1 MNTRY
6 LLRFFLFLLFAAVL
20 VAGVSAA
27 SAAVEDAVEKGLSYL
42 SGHQNTDGGFI
53 EPNTDKTSISATWF
67 TTQALVAAGEDPL
80 SAKWTK
86 NGKTPLD
93 YLVESPDGKSDG
105 TGEIA
110 KWITFA
116 AACGKDPYTFADYD
130 AVAALQEKIK
140 EDGRVGNYIY
150 TTYWGIFGL
159 TAAGA
164 DVEPQIAWLLTQQN
178 ADGSFGSYGTETGD
192 SGDADNT
199 AASIMAL
206 RAAGIPADDPAVEAA
221 VQFLR
226 EAIEENGGYN
236 YGYYSAPNLA
246 STAWV
251 VQAFCSVGI
260 DPSTVKSSAG
270 NSPVDYLLSLQKEDG
285 SFRYTETLTDTPVSM
300 TARAVA
306 ALSGCAYP
314 ILPGAEGFDIAG
326 GKASAS
332 VPETPAEKPGSVQ
345 TPAVDGWT
353 ARTVTDDF
361 GYTVTISARPQRIV
375 SLAPANTEILFAVG
389 AGDRVVAV
397 TEYCTFPE
405 EATKL
410 PIIGGYSTVNVERVI
425 TAKPDLIIAYYGNG
439 EETITHLKNLGYTVL
454 TLNADSISGTIADIR
469 IVGTAVGCE
478 AEAEALIADMESR
491 MAAVS
496 EKLAGIPESEKPTMV
511 HSMWTDP
518 LWVSGNNTFQNE
530 MIQFAGGINAVV
542 TTEGW
547 GIVTLE
553 KFLLIDPD
561 IIFVDT
567 GMGMGEGA
575 ADVLKNYFL
584 TEPRLSTLT
593 AVQTGQVYAVNA
605 DIIDRGG
612 PRIVEGI
619 EAVASI
625 AHPEIFGEYEPE
637 NAAASSPLGILPL
650 LGIAAVLL
658 FRRS

>member
-1 MNTRY
+1 MNTRH
-6 LLRFFLFLLFAAVL
+6 LLRFFTLFLLASL
-20 VAGVSAA
+20 LIPGISA
-27 SAAVEDAVEKGLSYL
+27 SSPAVETAVEKGLSYL
-42 SGHQNTDGGFI
+42 ESRQNTDGGFI
-53 EPNTDKTSISATWF
+53 EPNTGTTSISATWF
-67 TTQALVAAGEDPL
+67 ASQALVAAGEDPL

-93 YLVESPDGKSDG
+93 YLAESPDGKSDG

-110 KWITFA
+110 KWITFT

-159 TAAGA
+159 TAAGE
-164 DVEPQIAWLLTQQN
+164 DVKPQIAWLLTQQN

-246 STAWV
+246 STAWA

-285 SFRYTETLTDTPVSM
+285 SFRYTETLTDTPVGM

-314 ILPGAEGFDIAG
+314 ILPGAQGFDIKG
-326 GKASAS
+326 GTVSVTVPEDTLQADKPS
-332 VPETPAEKPGSVQ
+332 VPSGAWEEI
-345 TPAVDGWT
+345 
-353 ARTVTDDF
+353 TVTDGF
-361 GYTVTISARPQRIV
+361 GYTITISARPERIV

-405 EATKL
+405 EAATL
-410 PIIGGYSTVNVERVI
+410 PVIGGYSTINIERIV
-425 TAKPDLIIAYYGNG
+425 AANPDLIFAYHGNG
-439 EETITHLKNLGYTVL
+439 EENINYLKHLGYNVI
-454 TLNADSISGTIADIR
+454 TLNADSIAGTLHDIR
-469 IVGTAVGCE
+469 LVGEAVGCTE
-478 AEAEALIADMESR
+478 TAEKLVSDMEVRLS
-491 MAAVS
+491 AVS
-496 EKLAGIPESEKPTMV
+496 EKLAGVPESEKPTMV

-518 LWVSGNNTFQNE
+518 LWVSGNHTFQNE
-530 MIQFAGGINAVV
+530 VIQYAGGINAVV

-575 ADVLKNYFL
+575 QDVLKNYFL

-593 AVQTGQVYAVNA
+593 AVQNGHVYAVNA

-612 PRIVEGI
+612 PRLVDGVEAI
-619 EAVASI
+619 ASI
-625 AHPEIFGEYEPE
+625 AHPEIFGEYEPDRSTV
-637 NAAASSPLGILPL
+637 SSPAPVLGIIAGL
-650 LGIAAVLL
+650 AAVYLWK
-658 FRRS
+658 RKE

>member
-1 MNTRY
+1 MNTKI
-6 LLRFFLFLLFAAVL
+6 LLKIFSALLLLSLFTAAV
-20 VAGVSAA
+20 SA
-27 SAAVEDAVEKGLSYL
+27 SSPAVEEAIDNGLDFIAKY
-42 SGHQNTDGGFI
+42 QNTDGGFL
-53 EPNTDKTSISATWF
+53 EPNMKTSAIGSTWF
-67 TTQALVAAGEDPL
+67 TTQAIVAAGEDPL

-105 TGEIA
+105 TGETA
-110 KWITFA
+110 KWVTFVT
-116 AACGKDPYTFADYD
+116 ACGKDPYTYADYD
-130 AVAALQEKIK
+130 AVAALKEKIGS
-140 EDGRVGNYIY
+140 DGRGGSYVY
-150 TTYWGIFGL
+150 TTYWVVFGL
-159 TAAGA
+159 VAAGEDA
-164 DVEPQIAWLLTQQN
+164 DDQIAWLRKQQH
-178 ADGSFGSYGTETGD
+178 ADGGFGSYGKEYD
-192 SGDADNT
+192 EPADPDNT
-199 AASIMAL
+199 AAAIMAM
-206 RAAGIPADDPAVEAA
+206 RAAGVPADDPAVKKA
-221 VQFLR
+221 VQYLKDT
-226 EAIEENGGYN
+226 IEENGGYN

-439 EETITHLKNLGYTVL
+439 EETISHLKNLGYTVL
-454 TLNADSISGTIADIR
+454 TLNADSISGTIKDIR
-469 IVGTAVGCE
+469 IVGKAVGCE

-518 LWVSGNNTFQNE
+518 LWVSGSSTFQDE
-530 MIQFAGGINAVV
+530 MIAFAGGINAVAE
-542 TTEGW
+542 TEGW

-567 GMGMGEGA
+567 VMGMGEGA
-575 ADVLKNYFL
+575 QDVLKNYFL

-619 EAVASI
+619 EAIASI

-658 FRRS
+658 FRRN

>member
-1 MNTRY
+1 MNTRH
-6 LLRFFLFLLFAAVL
+6 LLRFFTLLLLISLFT
-20 VAGVSAA
+20 AGVSA
-27 SAAVEDAVEKGLSYL
+27 SSPAVETAVENGLAYL
-42 SGHQNTDGGFI
+42 SLQQNTDGGFI
-53 EPNTDKTSISATWF
+53 EPNTDKSSISATWF
-67 TTQALVAAGEDPL
+67 AAQAITAAGQSPL
-80 SAKWTK
+80 DWTK
-86 NGKTPLD
+86 NGRTPLD

-116 AACGKDPYTFADYD
+116 AACGKDPYTFADYN
-130 AVAALQEKIK
+130 AVAALQEKMK
-140 EDGRVGNYIY
+140 DDGRIGNYIY
-150 TTYWGIFGL
+150 TTYWGVFGL
-159 TAAGA
+159 AAAGKDA
-164 DVEPQIAWLLTQQN
+164 EKQIAWLRTQQN
-178 ADGSFGSYGTETGD
+178 ADGSFGSYGTDTGE

-206 RAAGIPADDPAVEAA
+206 RAAGVSADDPAIQKA
-221 VQFLR
+221 VQFLKDV
-226 EAIEENGGYN
+226 IEENGGYN

-246 STAWV
+246 STAWA

-270 NSPVDYLLSLQKEDG
+270 KSPVDYLLSLQKEDG
-285 SFRYTETLTDTPVSM
+285 SFRYTETLTDSPVGM

-306 ALSGCAYP
+306 ALCGCAYP
-314 ILPGAEGFDIAG
+314 ILPGAEGFAIEG
-326 GKASAS
+326 GTVS
-332 VPETPAEKPGSVQ
+332 VPETPAEKPVSPN
-345 TPAVDGWT
+345 TPSAESWT
-353 ARTVTDDF
+353 PRIITDDF
-361 GYTVTISARPQRIV
+361 GYEITVSSRPERIV

-397 TEYCTFPE
+397 TEYCTYPE

-410 PIIGGYSTVNVERVI
+410 PVIGGYSTINIERIV
-425 TAKPDLIIAYYGNG
+425 AADPDLIFAYHGNG
-439 EETITHLKNLGYTVL
+439 EENVNYLKHLGYPVI
-454 TLNADSISGTIADIR
+454 TLNADSIAGTLHDIR
-469 IVGTAVGCE
+469 LVGEAVGCE
-478 AEAEALIADMESR
+478 ETAETLVADMEVRLS
-491 MAAVS
+491 AVA
-496 EKLAGIPESEKPTMV
+496 EKLSGIPESEKPTMV

-567 GMGMGEGA
+567 GMGMGKGA
-575 ADVLKNYFL
+575 ENTLKNYIM
-584 TEPRLSTLT
+584 TEPRLSTLK
-593 AVQTGQVYAVNA
+593 AVKTGQVYAVNA

-612 PRIVEGI
+612 PRLVEGVETI
-619 EAVASI
+619 ASL
-625 AHPEIFGEYEPE
+625 AHPEIFGEYAPDS
-637 NAAASSPLGILPL
+637 NSASSPLGILPL

-658 FRRS
+658 RKRKE

>member
-1 MNTRY
+1 MNTRH
-6 LLRFFLFLLFAAVL
+6 LLRFFTLLLL
-20 VAGVSAA
+20 VSLLIPGISA
-27 SAAVEDAVEKGLSYL
+27 SSPAVETAVEKGLSYL
-42 SGHQNTDGGFI
+42 ESRQNTDGGFI
-53 EPNTDKTSISATWF
+53 EPNTGTTSISATWF
-67 TTQALVAAGEDPL
+67 ASQALVAAGEDPL
-80 SAKWTK
+80 SARWTK

-93 YLVESPDGKSDG
+93 YLAESPDGKSDG

-110 KWITFA
+110 KWITFT

-159 TAAGA
+159 TAAGE
-164 DVEPQIAWLLTQQN
+164 DVKPQIAWLLTQQN

-246 STAWV
+246 STAWA

-285 SFRYTETLTDTPVSM
+285 SFRYTETLTDTPVGM

-314 ILPGAEGFDIAG
+314 ILPGAQGFDIKG
-326 GKASAS
+326 GTVSVTAPEDIPQADKPS
-332 VPETPAEKPGSVQ
+332 VPSGAWEEI
-345 TPAVDGWT
+345 
-353 ARTVTDDF
+353 TVTDDF
-361 GYTVTISARPQRIV
+361 GYTITISARPERIV

-405 EATKL
+405 EAATL
-410 PIIGGYSTVNVERVI
+410 PVIGGYSTINIERIV
-425 TAKPDLIIAYYGNG
+425 AANPDLIFAYHGNG
-439 EETITHLKNLGYTVL
+439 EENINYLKHLGYNVI
-454 TLNADSISGTIADIR
+454 TLNADSIAGTLHDIR
-469 IVGTAVGCE
+469 LVGEAVGCTE
-478 AEAEALIADMESR
+478 TAEKLVSDMEVRLS
-491 MAAVS
+491 AVS
-496 EKLAGIPESEKPTMV
+496 EKLAGVPESEKPTMV

-518 LWVSGNNTFQNE
+518 LWVSGNHTFQNE
-530 MIQFAGGINAVV
+530 VIQYAGGINAVV

-575 ADVLKNYFL
+575 QDVLKNYFL

-593 AVQTGQVYAVNA
+593 AVQNGHVYAVNA

-612 PRIVEGI
+612 PRLVDGVEAI
-619 EAVASI
+619 ASI
-625 AHPEIFGEYEPE
+625 AHPEIFGEYEPDRSTV
-637 NAAASSPLGILPL
+637 SSPAPVLGIIAGL
-650 LGIAAVLL
+650 AAVYLWK
-658 FRRS
+658 RKE

>member
-1 MNTRY
+1 MNTRH
-6 LLRFFLFLLFAAVL
+6 LLRFFTLLLL
-20 VAGVSAA
+20 VSLLIPGISA
-27 SAAVEDAVEKGLSYL
+27 SSPAVETAVEKGLSYL
-42 SGHQNTDGGFI
+42 ESRQNTDGGFI
-53 EPNTDKTSISATWF
+53 EPNTGTTSISATWF
-67 TTQALVAAGEDPL
+67 ASQALVAAGEDPL

-93 YLVESPDGKSDG
+93 YLAESPDGKSDG

-110 KWITFA
+110 KWITFT

-159 TAAGA
+159 TAAGE
-164 DVEPQIAWLLTQQN
+164 DVKPQIAWLLTQQN

-246 STAWV
+246 STAWA

-285 SFRYTETLTDTPVSM
+285 SFRYTETLTDTPVGM

-306 ALSGCAYP
+306 ALSGCVYP
-314 ILPGAEGFDIAG
+314 ILPGAQGFDIKG
-326 GKASAS
+326 GTVSVTVPEDTLQADKPS
-332 VPETPAEKPGSVQ
+332 VPSGAWEEI
-345 TPAVDGWT
+345 
-353 ARTVTDDF
+353 TVTDGF
-361 GYTVTISARPQRIV
+361 GYTITISARPERIV

-405 EATKL
+405 EAATL
-410 PIIGGYSTVNVERVI
+410 PVIGGYSTINIERIV
-425 TAKPDLIIAYYGNG
+425 AANPDLIFAYHGNG
-439 EETITHLKNLGYTVL
+439 EENINYLKHLGYNVI
-454 TLNADSISGTIADIR
+454 TLNADSIAGTLHDIR
-469 IVGTAVGCE
+469 LVGEAVGCTE
-478 AEAEALIADMESR
+478 TAEKLVSDMEVRLS
-491 MAAVS
+491 AVS

-518 LWVSGNNTFQNE
+518 LWVSGNHTFQNE
-530 MIQFAGGINAVV
+530 VIQYAGGINAVV

-575 ADVLKNYFL
+575 QDVLKNYFL

-593 AVQTGQVYAVNA
+593 AVQNGHVYAVNA

-612 PRIVEGI
+612 PRLVDGVEAI
-619 EAVASI
+619 ASI
-625 AHPEIFGEYEPE
+625 AHPEIFGEYEPDRST
-637 NAAASSPLGILPL
+637 ASSPAPVLGIIAGL
-650 LGIAAVLL
+650 AAVYLWK
-658 FRRS
+658 RKE

>member
-20 VAGVSAA
+20 AAGVSAA
-27 SAAVEDAVEKGLSYL
+27 SADVEDAVEKGLSYL

-86 NGKTPLD
+86 NGKTPLN

-116 AACGKDPYTFADYD
+116 AACGKDPYTYADYNS
-130 AVAALQEKIK
+130 VAALKEKIK

-150 TTYWGIFGL
+150 TTYWGVFGL
-159 TAAGA
+159 SAAGEDTSA
-164 DVEPQIAWLLTQQN
+164 QIAWLRTQQN
-178 ADGSFGSYGTETGD
+178 ADGSFGSYGTENGD
-192 SGDADNT
+192 TGDADNT
-199 AASIMAL
+199 AAVIMAM
-206 RAAGIPADDPAVEAA
+206 RAAGVPSSDPAIQKA
-221 VQFLR
+221 VSFLR
-226 EAIEENGGYN
+226 NVIEENGGYN

-246 STAWV
+246 STAWA

-285 SFRYTETLTDTPVSM
+285 SFKYTETLTDTPVSM
-300 TARAVA
+300 TARAVT
-306 ALSGCAYP
+306 ALLGCPYP
-314 ILPGAEGFDIAG
+314 ILPGASGFGIEGG
-326 GKASAS
+326 TAST
-332 VPETPAEKPGSVQ
+332 VKPETPIEKPDLPS
-345 TPAVDGWT
+345 TPSEKWT
-353 ARTVTDDF
+353 PVTIVDDF
-361 GYTVTISARPQRIV
+361 GYEITITKKPQRII

-410 PIIGGYSTVNVERVI
+410 PVIGGYSTVNIERVV
-425 TAKPDLIIAYYGNG
+425 ALNPDLILAYHGNG
-439 EETITHLKNLGYTVL
+439 EDNVNYLKYLGFNVI
-454 TLNADSISGTIADIR
+454 TLNADSVDGTLHDILL
-469 IVGTAVGCE
+469 VGEATGCVETAE
-478 AEAEALIADMESR
+478 TLIADMEKR
-491 MAAVS
+491 LAAVA
-496 EKLAGIPESEKPTMV
+496 EKLEGISEEDKPTMV

-518 LWVSGNNTFQNE
+518 LWVSGSGTFQDE
-530 MIQFAGGINAVV
+530 MIRYAGGINAVSS
-542 TTEGW
+542 TEGW

-575 ADVLKNYFL
+575 ENTLRDYIM
-584 TEPRLSTLT
+584 TEPRLKTLT
-593 AVQTGQVYAVNA
+593 AVKNGQVYAVNA

-612 PRIVEGI
+612 PRLVDGVEVI
-619 EAVASI
+619 ASL
-625 AHPEIFGEYEPE
+625 AHPEIFGEYDAD
-637 NAAASSPLGILPL
+637 NTTASSPGFSIIPFIFAL
-650 LGIAAVLL
+650 AVLL
-658 FRRS
+658 IRRT

>member
-27 SAAVEDAVEKGLSYL
+27 SPDVEDAVEKGLSYL

-93 YLVESPDGKSDG
+93 YLIESPDGKSDG

-246 STAWV
+246 STAWA

-285 SFRYTETLTDTPVSM
+285 SFRYTETLTDTPVGM

-314 ILPGAEGFDIAG
+314 ILPGQ
-326 GKASAS
+326 K
-332 VPETPAEKPGSVQ
+332 
-345 TPAVDGWT
+345 
-353 ARTVTDDF
+353 
-361 GYTVTISARPQRIV
+361 
-375 SLAPANTEILFAVG
+375 
-389 AGDRVVAV
+389 
-397 TEYCTFPE
+397 
-405 EATKL
+405 
-410 PIIGGYSTVNVERVI
+410 
-425 TAKPDLIIAYYGNG
+425 
-439 EETITHLKNLGYTVL
+439 VL
-454 TLNADSISGTIADIR
+454 TSKAAPYRPSSRRISRRQTNRLFPPATGRRLRSPMTSAIR
-469 IVGTAVGCE
+469 LPSPPARKE
-478 AEAEALIADMESR
+478 
-491 MAAVS
+491 
-496 EKLAGIPESEKPTMV
+496 
-511 HSMWTDP
+511 
-518 LWVSGNNTFQNE
+518 
-530 MIQFAGGINAVV
+530 
-542 TTEGW
+542 
-547 GIVTLE
+547 
-553 KFLLIDPD
+553 
-561 IIFVDT
+561 
-567 GMGMGEGA
+567 
-575 ADVLKNYFL
+575 
-584 TEPRLSTLT
+584 
-593 AVQTGQVYAVNA
+593 
-605 DIIDRGG
+605 
-612 PRIVEGI
+612 
-619 EAVASI
+619 
-625 AHPEIFGEYEPE
+625 
-637 NAAASSPLGILPL
+637 SSPLPRQTPRFSLQSAPETGWLRSPSTVPSRKRQQNSRLSAGIRPSILNGLLPQIL
-650 LGIAAVLL
+650 TLSLRTMETG
-658 FRRS
+658 RRM

>member
-1 MNTRY
+1 MNTRH
-6 LLRFFLFLLFAAVL
+6 LLRFFTLFLL
-20 VAGVSAA
+20 VSLLIPGISA
-27 SAAVEDAVEKGLSYL
+27 SSPAVETAVEKGLSYL
-42 SGHQNTDGGFI
+42 ESRQNTDGGFI
-53 EPNTDKTSISATWF
+53 EPNTGTTSISATWF
-67 TTQALVAAGEDPL
+67 ASQAIVAAGEDPL

-93 YLVESPDGKSDG
+93 YLAESPDGKSDG

-110 KWITFA
+110 KWITFT

-159 TAAGA
+159 TAAGE
-164 DVEPQIAWLLTQQN
+164 DVKPQIAWLLTQQN

-246 STAWV
+246 STAWA

-285 SFRYTETLTDTPVSM
+285 SFRYTETLTDTPVGM

-306 ALSGCAYP
+306 ALSGCPYP
-314 ILPGAEGFDIAG
+314 ILPGAQGFDIKG
-326 GKASAS
+326 GTVSVTVPEDILQADKPS
-332 VPETPAEKPGSVQ
+332 VPSGAWEEI
-345 TPAVDGWT
+345 
-353 ARTVTDDF
+353 TVTDDF
-361 GYTVTISARPQRIV
+361 GYTVTISARPERIV

-405 EATKL
+405 EATTL
-410 PIIGGYSTVNVERVI
+410 PVIGGYSTINIERIV
-425 TAKPDLIIAYYGNG
+425 AANPDLIFAYHGNG
-439 EETITHLKNLGYTVL
+439 EENINYLKHLGYNVI
-454 TLNADSISGTIADIR
+454 TLNADSIAGTLHDIR
-469 IVGTAVGCE
+469 LVGEAVGCTE
-478 AEAEALIADMESR
+478 TAEKLVSDMEVRLS
-491 MAAVS
+491 AVS

-518 LWVSGNNTFQNE
+518 LWVSGNHTFQNE
-530 MIQFAGGINAVV
+530 MIQYAGGINAVV

-575 ADVLKNYFL
+575 TDSLKNYIM

-593 AVQTGQVYAVNA
+593 AVQNGHVYAVNA

-612 PRIVEGI
+612 PRLVDGVEAI
-619 EAVASI
+619 ASI
-625 AHPEIFGEYEPE
+625 AHPEIFGEYEPDRST
-637 NAAASSPLGILPL
+637 ASSPAPVLGIIAGL
-650 LGIAAVLL
+650 AAVYLWK
-658 FRRS
+658 RKE

>member
-1 MNTRY
+1 MNTRH
-6 LLRFFLFLLFAAVL
+6 LLRFFTLFLLASL
-20 VAGVSAA
+20 LIPGISA
-27 SAAVEDAVEKGLSYL
+27 SSPAVETAVEKGLSYL
-42 SGHQNTDGGFI
+42 ESRQNTDGGFI
-53 EPNTDKTSISATWF
+53 EPNTGTTSISATWF
-67 TTQALVAAGEDPL
+67 ASQALVAAGEDPL

-93 YLVESPDGKSDG
+93 YLAESPDGKSDG

-110 KWITFA
+110 KWITFT

-159 TAAGA
+159 TAAGE
-164 DVEPQIAWLLTQQN
+164 DVKPQIAWLLTQQN

-246 STAWV
+246 STAWA

-285 SFRYTETLTDTPVSM
+285 SFRYTETLTDTPVGM

-314 ILPGAEGFDIAG
+314 ILPGAQGFDIKG
-326 GKASAS
+326 GTVSVTVPEDTLQADKPS
-332 VPETPAEKPGSVQ
+332 VPSGAWEEI
-345 TPAVDGWT
+345 
-353 ARTVTDDF
+353 TVTDGF
-361 GYTVTISARPQRIV
+361 GYTITISARPERIV

-405 EATKL
+405 EAATL
-410 PIIGGYSTVNVERVI
+410 PVIGGYSTINIERIV
-425 TAKPDLIIAYYGNG
+425 AANPDLIFAYHGNG
-439 EETITHLKNLGYTVL
+439 EENINYLKHLGYNVI
-454 TLNADSISGTIADIR
+454 TLNADSIAGTLHDIR
-469 IVGTAVGCE
+469 LVGEAVGCTE
-478 AEAEALIADMESR
+478 TAEKLVSDMEVRLS
-491 MAAVS
+491 AVS
-496 EKLAGIPESEKPTMV
+496 EKLAGVPESEKPTMV

-518 LWVSGNNTFQNE
+518 LWVSGNHTFQNE
-530 MIQFAGGINAVV
+530 VIQYAGGINAVV

-575 ADVLKNYFL
+575 QDVLKNYFL

-593 AVQTGQVYAVNA
+593 AVQNGHVYAVNA

-612 PRIVEGI
+612 PRLVDGVEAI
-619 EAVASI
+619 ASI
-625 AHPEIFGEYEPE
+625 AHPEIFGEYEPDRST
-637 NAAASSPLGILPL
+637 ASSPAPVLGIIAGL
-650 LGIAAVLL
+650 AAVYLWK
-658 FRRS
+658 RKE

>member
-20 VAGVSAA
+20 AAGVSAA
-27 SAAVEDAVEKGLSYL
+27 SADVEDAVEKGLSYL

-658 FRRS
+658 FRRY

>member
-1 MNTRY
+1 MNTKI
-6 LLRFFLFLLFAAVL
+6 LLKIFSALLLLSLFTAAV
-20 VAGVSAA
+20 SA
-27 SAAVEDAVEKGLSYL
+27 SSPAVEEAIDNGLDFIAKY
-42 SGHQNTDGGFI
+42 QNTDGGFL
-53 EPNTDKTSISATWF
+53 EPNMKTSAIGSTWF
-67 TTQALVAAGEDPL
+67 TTQAIVAAGEDPL

-105 TGEIA
+105 TGETA
-110 KWITFA
+110 KWVTFVT
-116 AACGKDPYTFADYD
+116 ACGKDPYTYADYD
-130 AVAALQEKIK
+130 AVAALKEKIGS
-140 EDGRVGNYIY
+140 DGRGGSYVY
-150 TTYWGIFGL
+150 TTYWVVFGL
-159 TAAGA
+159 VAAGEDA
-164 DVEPQIAWLLTQQN
+164 DDQIAWLRKQQH
-178 ADGSFGSYGTETGD
+178 ADGGFGSYGKEYD
-192 SGDADNT
+192 EPADPDNT
-199 AASIMAL
+199 AAAIMAM
-206 RAAGIPADDPAVEAA
+206 RAAGVPADDPAVKKA
-221 VQFLR
+221 VQYLKDT
-226 EAIEENGGYN
+226 IEENGGYN

-439 EETITHLKNLGYTVL
+439 EETISHLKNLGYTVL
-454 TLNADSISGTIADIR
+454 TLNADSISGTIKDIR
-469 IVGTAVGCE
+469 IVGKAVGCE

-518 LWVSGNNTFQNE
+518 LWVSGSSTFQDE
-530 MIQFAGGINAVV
+530 MIAFAGGINAVAE
-542 TTEGW
+542 TEGW

-575 ADVLKNYFL
+575 QDVLKNYFL

-619 EAVASI
+619 EAIASI

-658 FRRS
+658 FRRN

>member
-1 MNTRY
+1 MNTRH
-6 LLRFFLFLLFAAVL
+6 LLRFFTLFLLASL
-20 VAGVSAA
+20 LIPGISA
-27 SAAVEDAVEKGLSYL
+27 SSPAVETAVEKGLSYL
-42 SGHQNTDGGFI
+42 ESRQNTDGGFI
-53 EPNTDKTSISATWF
+53 EPNTGTTSISSTWF
-67 TTQALVAAGEDPL
+67 ASQAIVAAGEDPL

-93 YLVESPDGKSDG
+93 YLAESPDGKSDG

-110 KWITFA
+110 KWITFT

-159 TAAGA
+159 TAAGE
-164 DVEPQIAWLLTQQN
+164 DVKPQIAWLRTQQN
-178 ADGSFGSYGTETGD
+178 EDGSFGSYSTETGD

-246 STAWV
+246 STAWA

-285 SFRYTETLTDTPVSM
+285 SFRYTETLTDTPVGM

-314 ILPGAEGFDIAG
+314 ILPGAQGFDIKG
-326 GKASAS
+326 GTVSVTVPEDILQADKPS
-332 VPETPAEKPGSVQ
+332 VPSGAWEEI
-345 TPAVDGWT
+345 
-353 ARTVTDDF
+353 TVTDDF
-361 GYTVTISARPQRIV
+361 GYTVTISARPERIV

-405 EATKL
+405 EATTL
-410 PIIGGYSTVNVERVI
+410 PVIGGYSTINIERIV
-425 TAKPDLIIAYYGNG
+425 AANPDLIFAYHGNG
-439 EETITHLKNLGYTVL
+439 EENINYLKHLGYNVI
-454 TLNADSISGTIADIR
+454 TLNADSIAGTLHDIR
-469 IVGTAVGCE
+469 LVGEAVGCTE
-478 AEAEALIADMESR
+478 TAEKLVSDMEVRLS
-491 MAAVS
+491 AVS

-518 LWVSGNNTFQNE
+518 LWVSGNHTFQNE
-530 MIQFAGGINAVV
+530 MIQYAGGINAVV

-575 ADVLKNYFL
+575 QDVLKNYFL

-593 AVQTGQVYAVNA
+593 AVQNGHVYAVNA

-612 PRIVEGI
+612 PRLVDGVEAI
-619 EAVASI
+619 ASI
-625 AHPEIFGEYEPE
+625 AHPEIFGEYEPDRST
-637 NAAASSPLGILPL
+637 ASSPAPVLGIIAGL
-650 LGIAAVLL
+650 AAVYLWK
-658 FRRS
+658 RKE

>member
-20 VAGVSAA
+20 VAGVSAS
-27 SAAVEDAVEKGLSYL
+27 SAEVEDAVEKGLSYL

-246 STAWV
+246 STAWA

-345 TPAVDGWT
+345 TPAVDGWI
-353 ARTVTDDF
+353 ARTITDDF
-361 GYTVTISARPQRIV
+361 GYTVTISARPERIV

-439 EETITHLKNLGYTVL
+439 EETITHLKNLGYTVI
-454 TLNADSISGTIADIR
+454 TLNADSIAGTIADIR
-469 IVGTAVGCE
+469 IVGKAVGCE

-518 LWVSGNNTFQNE
+518 LWVSGSSTFQDE
-530 MIQFAGGINAVV
+530 MIAFAGGINAVAE
-542 TTEGW
+542 TEGW

-575 ADVLKNYFL
+575 QDVLKNYFL

>member
-1 MNTRY
+1 MNTRH
-6 LLRFFLFLLFAAVL
+6 LLRFFTLLLL
-20 VAGVSAA
+20 VSLLIPGISA
-27 SAAVEDAVEKGLSYL
+27 SSPAVETAVEKGLSYL
-42 SGHQNTDGGFI
+42 ESRQNTDGGFI
-53 EPNTDKTSISATWF
+53 EPNTGTTSISATWF
-67 TTQALVAAGEDPL
+67 ASQALVAAGEDPL

-93 YLVESPDGKSDG
+93 YLAESPDGKSDG

-110 KWITFA
+110 KWITFT

-159 TAAGA
+159 TAAGE
-164 DVEPQIAWLLTQQN
+164 DVKPQIAWLLTQQN

-246 STAWV
+246 STAWA

-285 SFRYTETLTDTPVSM
+285 SFRYTETLTDTPVGM

-314 ILPGAEGFDIAG
+314 ILPGAQGFDIKG
-326 GKASAS
+326 GTVSVTVPEDTLQADKPS
-332 VPETPAEKPGSVQ
+332 VPSGAWEEI
-345 TPAVDGWT
+345 
-353 ARTVTDDF
+353 TVTDGF
-361 GYTVTISARPQRIV
+361 GYTITISARPERIV

-405 EATKL
+405 EAATL
-410 PIIGGYSTVNVERVI
+410 PVIGGYSTINIERIV
-425 TAKPDLIIAYYGNG
+425 AANPDLIFAYHGNG
-439 EETITHLKNLGYTVL
+439 EENINYLKHLGYNVI
-454 TLNADSISGTIADIR
+454 TLNADSIAGTLHDIR
-469 IVGTAVGCE
+469 LVGEAVGCTE
-478 AEAEALIADMESR
+478 TAEKLVSDMEVRLS
-491 MAAVS
+491 AVS

-518 LWVSGNNTFQNE
+518 LWVSGNHTFQNE
-530 MIQFAGGINAVV
+530 VIQYAGGINAVV

-575 ADVLKNYFL
+575 QDVLKNYFL

-593 AVQTGQVYAVNA
+593 AVQNGHVYAVNA

-612 PRIVEGI
+612 PRLVDGVEAI
-619 EAVASI
+619 ASI
-625 AHPEIFGEYEPE
+625 AHPEIFGEYEPDRSTV
-637 NAAASSPLGILPL
+637 SSPAPVLGIIAGL
-650 LGIAAVLL
+650 AAVYLWK
-658 FRRS
+658 RKE

>member
-1 MNTRY
+1 MNTRH
-6 LLRFFLFLLFAAVL
+6 LLRFFTLLLL
-20 VAGVSAA
+20 VSLLIPGISA
-27 SAAVEDAVEKGLSYL
+27 SSPAVETAVEKGLSYL
-42 SGHQNTDGGFI
+42 ESRQNTDGGFI
-53 EPNTDKTSISATWF
+53 EPNTGTTSISATWF
-67 TTQALVAAGEDPL
+67 ASQALVAAGEDPL

-93 YLVESPDGKSDG
+93 YLAESPDGKSDG

-110 KWITFA
+110 KWITFT

-159 TAAGA
+159 TAAGE
-164 DVEPQIAWLLTQQN
+164 DVKPQIAWLLTQQN

-246 STAWV
+246 STAWA

-285 SFRYTETLTDTPVSM
+285 SFRYTETLTDTPVGM

-314 ILPGAEGFDIAG
+314 ILPGAQGFDIKG
-326 GKASAS
+326 GTVSVTVPEDTLQADKPS
-332 VPETPAEKPGSVQ
+332 VPSGAWEEI
-345 TPAVDGWT
+345 
-353 ARTVTDDF
+353 TVTDGF
-361 GYTVTISARPQRIV
+361 GYTITISARPERIV

-405 EATKL
+405 EAATL
-410 PIIGGYSTVNVERVI
+410 PVIGGYSTINIERIV
-425 TAKPDLIIAYYGNG
+425 AANPDLIFAYHGNG
-439 EETITHLKNLGYTVL
+439 EENINYLKHLGYNVI
-454 TLNADSISGTIADIR
+454 TLNADSIAGTLHDIR
-469 IVGTAVGCE
+469 LVGEAVGCTE
-478 AEAEALIADMESR
+478 TAEKLVSDMEVRLS
-491 MAAVS
+491 AVS

-518 LWVSGNNTFQNE
+518 LWVSGNHTFQNE
-530 MIQFAGGINAVV
+530 VIQYAGGINAVV

-575 ADVLKNYFL
+575 QDVLKNYFL

-593 AVQTGQVYAVNA
+593 AVQNGHVYAVNA

-612 PRIVEGI
+612 PRLVDGVEAI
-619 EAVASI
+619 ASI
-625 AHPEIFGEYEPE
+625 AHPEIFGEYEPDRST
-637 NAAASSPLGILPL
+637 ASSPAPVLGIIAGL
-650 LGIAAVLL
+650 AAVYLWK
-658 FRRS
+658 RKE

>member
-1 MNTRY
+1 MNTRH
-6 LLRFFLFLLFAAVL
+6 LLRFFTLLLL
-20 VAGVSAA
+20 VSLLIPGISA
-27 SAAVEDAVEKGLSYL
+27 SSPAVETAVEKGLSYL
-42 SGHQNTDGGFI
+42 ESRQNTDGGFI
-53 EPNTDKTSISATWF
+53 EPNTGTTSISATWF
-67 TTQALVAAGEDPL
+67 ASQALVAAGEDPL

-93 YLVESPDGKSDG
+93 YLAESPDGKSDG

-110 KWITFA
+110 KWITFT

-159 TAAGA
+159 TAAGE
-164 DVEPQIAWLLTQQN
+164 DVKPQIAWLLTQQN

-246 STAWV
+246 STAWA

-285 SFRYTETLTDTPVSM
+285 SFRYTETLTDTPVGM

-314 ILPGAEGFDIAG
+314 ILPGAQGFDIKG
-326 GKASAS
+326 GTVSVTVPEDTLQADKPS
-332 VPETPAEKPGSVQ
+332 VPSGAWEEI
-345 TPAVDGWT
+345 
-353 ARTVTDDF
+353 TVTDDF
-361 GYTVTISARPQRIV
+361 GYTVTISARPERII

-397 TEYCTFPE
+397 TEYCAFPE
-405 EATKL
+405 EAATL
-410 PIIGGYSTVNVERVI
+410 PVIGGYSTINIERIV
-425 TAKPDLIIAYYGNG
+425 AANPDLIFAYQGNG
-439 EETITHLKNLGYTVL
+439 EENINYLKHLGYNVI
-454 TLNADSISGTIADIR
+454 TLNADSIAGTLHDIR
-469 IVGTAVGCE
+469 LVGEAVGCTE
-478 AEAEALIADMESR
+478 TAEKLVSDMEVRLS
-491 MAAVS
+491 AVS

-518 LWVSGNNTFQNE
+518 LWVSGNHTFQNE
-530 MIQFAGGINAVV
+530 MIQYAGGINAVV

-575 ADVLKNYFL
+575 QDVLKNYFL

-593 AVQTGQVYAVNA
+593 AVQNGHVYAVNA

-612 PRIVEGI
+612 PRLVDGVEAI
-619 EAVASI
+619 ASI
-625 AHPEIFGEYEPE
+625 AHPEIFGEYEPDRST
-637 NAAASSPLGILPL
+637 ASSPAPVLGIIAGL
-650 LGIAAVLL
+650 AAVYLWK
-658 FRRS
+658 RKE

>member
-1 MNTRY
+1 MNTRH
-6 LLRFFLFLLFAAVL
+6 LLRFFTLLLL
-20 VAGVSAA
+20 VSLLIPGISA
-27 SAAVEDAVEKGLSYL
+27 SSPAVETAVEKGLSYL
-42 SGHQNTDGGFI
+42 ESRQNTDGGFI
-53 EPNTDKTSISATWF
+53 EPNTGTTSISATWF
-67 TTQALVAAGEDPL
+67 ASQALVAAGEDPL

-93 YLVESPDGKSDG
+93 YLAESPDGKSDG

-110 KWITFA
+110 KWITFT

-159 TAAGA
+159 TAAGE
-164 DVEPQIAWLLTQQN
+164 DVKPQIAWLLTQQN

-246 STAWV
+246 STAWA

-285 SFRYTETLTDTPVSM
+285 SFRYTETLTDTPVGM

-314 ILPGAEGFDIAG
+314 ILPDAQGFDIKG
-326 GKASAS
+326 GTVSVTAPEDILQADKPS
-332 VPETPAEKPGSVQ
+332 VPSGAWEEI
-345 TPAVDGWT
+345 
-353 ARTVTDDF
+353 TVTDDF
-361 GYTVTISARPQRIV
+361 GYTVTISARPERIV

-405 EATKL
+405 EATTL
-410 PIIGGYSTVNVERVI
+410 PVIGGYSTINIERIV
-425 TAKPDLIIAYYGNG
+425 AANPDLIFAYQGNG
-439 EETITHLKNLGYTVL
+439 EENINYLKHLGYNVI
-454 TLNADSISGTIADIR
+454 TLNADSIAGTLHDIR
-469 IVGTAVGCE
+469 LVGEAVGCTE
-478 AEAEALIADMESR
+478 TAEKLVSDMEVRLS
-491 MAAVS
+491 AVS

-518 LWVSGNNTFQNE
+518 LWVSGNHTFQNE
-530 MIQFAGGINAVV
+530 MIQYAGGINAVV

-575 ADVLKNYFL
+575 QDVLKNYFL

-593 AVQTGQVYAVNA
+593 AVQNGHVYAVNA

-612 PRIVEGI
+612 PRLVDGVEAI
-619 EAVASI
+619 ASI
-625 AHPEIFGEYEPE
+625 AHPEIFGEYEPDRST
-637 NAAASSPLGILPL
+637 ASSPAPVLGIIAGL
-650 LGIAAVLL
+650 AAVYLWK
-658 FRRS
+658 RKE

>member
-1 MNTRY
+1 MNTRH
-6 LLRFFLFLLFAAVL
+6 LLRFFTLLLL
-20 VAGVSAA
+20 VSLLIPGISA
-27 SAAVEDAVEKGLSYL
+27 SSPAVETAVEKGLSYL
-42 SGHQNTDGGFI
+42 ESRQNTDGGFI
-53 EPNTDKTSISATWF
+53 EPNTGTTSISATWF
-67 TTQALVAAGEDPL
+67 ASQAIVAAGEDPL

-93 YLVESPDGKSDG
+93 YLAESPDGKSDG

-110 KWITFA
+110 KWITFT

-159 TAAGA
+159 TAAGE
-164 DVEPQIAWLLTQQN
+164 DVKPQIAWLLTQQN
-178 ADGSFGSYGTETGD
+178 ANGSFGSYGTETGD

-246 STAWV
+246 STAWA

-285 SFRYTETLTDTPVSM
+285 SFRYTETLTDTPVGM

-314 ILPGAEGFDIAG
+314 ILPGAQGFDIKG
-326 GKASAS
+326 GTVSVTVPEDILQADKPS
-332 VPETPAEKPGSVQ
+332 VPSGAWEEI
-345 TPAVDGWT
+345 
-353 ARTVTDDF
+353 TVTDDF
-361 GYTVTISARPQRIV
+361 GYTVTISARPERIV

-405 EATKL
+405 EATTL
-410 PIIGGYSTVNVERVI
+410 PVIGGYSTINIERIV
-425 TAKPDLIIAYYGNG
+425 AANPDLIFAYHGNG
-439 EETITHLKNLGYTVL
+439 EENINYLKHLGYNVI
-454 TLNADSISGTIADIR
+454 TLNADSIAGTLHGIR
-469 IVGTAVGCE
+469 LVGEAVGCTE
-478 AEAEALIADMESR
+478 TAEKLVSDMEVRLS
-491 MAAVS
+491 AVS

-518 LWVSGNNTFQNE
+518 LWVSGNHTFQNE
-530 MIQFAGGINAVV
+530 MIQYAGGINAVV

-575 ADVLKNYFL
+575 QDVLKNYFL

-593 AVQTGQVYAVNA
+593 AVQNGHVYAVNA

-612 PRIVEGI
+612 PRLVDGVEAI
-619 EAVASI
+619 ASI
-625 AHPEIFGEYEPE
+625 AHPEIFGEYEPDRST
-637 NAAASSPLGILPL
+637 ASSPAPVLGIIAGL
-650 LGIAAVLL
+650 AAVYLWK
-658 FRRS
+658 RKE